1 MYTAWWNHSS
11 QHASVT
17 ALGQQTDDAAAD
29 AAQVHRD
36 AWMGGWYVW
45 AAHYHNKTHTR
56 PQGPCTLLLNS
67 LQHCHWQHSLVCD
80 TPSFPPL
87 PSPLHLGDV
96 STALPALTLS
106 CSLAQAACFLHW
118 QPQHTLSSLRCNCS
132 TNHPECSRTTHTQQH
147 ALPWQYSHNSA
158 VQIVGYPCGTHTP
171 TIISGWVIFEFYSS
185 K

>member
-106 CSLAQAACFLHW
+106 CSLAQVACFLHCATSAHCDCHHSDATA
-118 QPQHTLSSLRCNCS
+118 QPTTLNVPEQPTLNSMHCPGS
-132 TNHPECSRTTHTQQH
+132 TVTT
-147 ALPWQYSHNSA
+147 
-158 VQIVGYPCGTHTP
+158 VQFKLLGIPVAPTP
-171 TIISGWVIFEFYSS
+171 PPSVWGG
-185 K
+185 